1 MSAYTKPGALDKIK
15 AVLLLTKHLDAL
27 LPVLVSLRRVPPEL
41 PQRLPL
47 LQSLARDIANDAE
60 LAQDWYAALSLL
72 SGEPLDGKS
81 VADLLKLSVSAL
93 SEGLGDVWGAAF
105 EIGLIDEGAL
115 KKWMIWN
122 GLTDGG
128 DEVD

>member
-15 AVLLLTKHLDAL
+15 AVLLLTKHLDTL

-41 PQRLPL
+41 SQRLPL
-47 LQSLARDIANDAE
+47 IQSLARDIANDAE
-60 LAQDWYAALSLL
+60 LAQDWYTALSLL
-72 SGEPLDGKS
+72 SGDDLEGKS
-81 VADLLKLSVSAL
+81 VADLLKLSVAVL
-93 SEGLGDVWGAAF
+93 SESLGDVWGAAF
-105 EIGLIDEGAL
+105 EIGLINEDAL
-115 KKWMIWN
+115 KKWVIWN